1 MVKNNFY
8 VEKRKDKQGQL
19 IVTNMPI
26 YLFSSFEGQRLQY
39 YTGER
44 IDLKYWNENK
54 QRVVASYPGSLE
66 INAYL
71 DKLEE
76 DVSRM
81 YREARILNKPIT
93 INELKEKLKGEGNLS
108 VPVKTEKTFVDYY
121 NEFLAANKF
130 IKPSTYRK
138 TTTVLHHLQSFSKT
152 NDFELTFESID
163 HIFFTQFVDYST
175 GVLLHTNNTIHRHIG
190 IIKWFLKWATKKGYN
205 KNIQFQDFRVKECE
219 TEIIALTSKEL
230 EFLVKAPMPSKRLE
244 VVKDCFCFS
253 CFTGLRYSDLKNLK
267 KSDVIN
273 GAIRIKTIKTQSQ
286 LTIPL
291 TNEAIAILDKYK
303 DYPMTAALPVI
314 SNQKMNDAVKEV
326 AEFCGFNEPTTIVR
340 YRGGER
346 IETTV
351 PKYQLITTHVGRKT
365 FVSVAFERGMRSEII
380 RQISGHKNPKVFDR
394 YNKIDV
400 RTIEK
405 EMSIAFQQ
413 KVS

>member
-8 VEKRKDKQGQL
+8 VEKRKDKDGQL
-19 IVTNMPI
+19 IVANMPI
-26 YLFSSFEGQRLQY
+26 YLFSSFDGQRLQF

-44 IDLKYWNENK
+44 IDLRYWNESK
-54 QRVVASYPGSLE
+54 QRVVNSYPGSLE

-93 INELKEKLKGEGNLS
+93 INELKLKLKGESNPS
-108 VPVKTEKTFVDYY
+108 MPVKADKTFIDYY

-130 IKPSTYRK
+130 IAQSTYKK
-138 TTTVLHHLQSFSKT
+138 TTTVLHHLISFSKA

-163 HIFFTQFVDYST
+163 HLFFTKFVDYST

-190 IIKWFLKWATKKGYN
+190 IIKWFLRWTTKKGYN
-205 KNIQFQDFRVKECE
+205 KNIQFQDFKVKECE

-230 EFLVKAPMPSKRLE
+230 ELLVKATMPSKRLE

-267 KSDVIN
+267 KSDIIN
-273 GAIRIKTIKTQSQ
+273 GTIRIKTIKTQSQ
-286 LTIPL
+286 VIIPL
-291 TNEAIAILDKYK
+291 TKEAITILDKYK
-303 DYPMTAALPVI
+303 DYPMSAALPVI
-314 SNQKMNDAVKEV
+314 SNQKMNDAIKEV
-326 AEFCGFNEPTTIVR
+326 AEFCGFNEPTTIIR
-340 YRGGER
+340 YRGGDR

-394 YNKIDV
+394 YNKIQYS
-400 RTIEK
+400 TISE
-405 EMSIAFQQ
+405 EFYSAFQ
-413 KVS
+413 K